1 MKLPPI
7 TASNP
12 YQDLAKLN
20 NLDYSD
26 VLNYV
31 GIIDGSHNEPWSLKA
46 FKNLSS
52 EAKKGIFNFTVQL
65 RKHYG
70 ICSQP
75 TLKPS

>member
-1 MKLPPI
+1 MKLPPV

-20 NLDYSD
+20 GLDYGD

-31 GIIDGSHNEPWSLKA
+31 GILDGEERTYWHTKALRNLTRIAQYEILNFRYALK
-46 FKNLSS
+46 
-52 EAKKGIFNFTVQL
+52 
-65 RKHYG
+65 RHYG